1 MTTTH
6 CEYKP
11 DMRTRQAMER
21 ASQHQPPLVSLASK
35 VPPDYTVARDR
46 SELKGKA

>member
-6 CEYKP
+6 REYKP

-21 ASQHQPPLVSLASK
+21 AAQHQPPLVSHASK
-35 VPPDYTVARDR
+35 VPANYQAAKDR
-46 SELKGKA
+46 SELKERA